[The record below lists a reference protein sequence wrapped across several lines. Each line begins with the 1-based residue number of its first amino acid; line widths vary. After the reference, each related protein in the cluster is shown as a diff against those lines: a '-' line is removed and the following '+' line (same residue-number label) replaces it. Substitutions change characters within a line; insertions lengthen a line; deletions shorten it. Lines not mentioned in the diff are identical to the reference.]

1 MNSGIRLAV
10 LGMVIATSGCTALAI
25 GGAAAGGYV
34 VGKDER
40 RVGQILDDG
49 TITARIK
56 AKLVRSKY
64 IDAVKVDVDT
74 YEGVVTLNGR
84 VASYVAREQAEALS
98 AETAGVKAVVNNL
111 EVISPAGEE
120 N

>member
-1 MNSGIRLAV
+1 MHAGARL
-10 LGMVIATSGCTALAI
+10 LILSMVFALNACTALAI

-40 RVGQILDDG
+40 GVGQIIDDG
-49 TITARIK
+49 TITAMVK

-64 IDAVKVDVDT
+64 IDAGKVDVDT

-84 VASYVAREQAEALS
+84 VTSYVAREQAEALS
-98 AETAGVKAVVNNL
+98 ADTRGVSSVVNKL
-111 EVISPAGEE
+111 EVISPSDEAG
-120 N
+120 